1 VAVTLNP
8 TRLLSRR
15 NQTTQTQAEPEPTI
29 PVVRTPQNEQQ
40 RLQAEIARIDAEQV
54 ELGAKSRPLL
64 KKRDELEQV
73 LRGDDGGAGA
83 TQNGSV
89 DLADRRVAAQRQLEE
104 DRPTLVEYGK
114 LSVAL
119 SVRRTGI
126 ARQLE
131 TAVEQTSN
139 TRASIRVRERT
150 IAQKTAEIEKT
161 EGLLRHFRGELASYQ
176 RDVDD
181 LKVTLRRLVGEE
193 G

>member
-8 TRLLSRR
+8 TRLMSRR
-15 NQTTQTQAEPEPTI
+15 NQTTQTQPEPEPTI

-54 ELGAKSRPLL
+54 ELGAKSRSLL

-73 LRGDDGGAGA
+73 LRGDDGWAGA

-89 DLADRRVAAQRQLEE
+89 DLADRRAAAQRQLEE
-104 DRPTLVEYGK
+104 DRPTLVEYAK
-114 LSVAL
+114 LSAAL

-126 ARQLE
+126 ARQVE
-131 TAVEQTSN
+131 TVVEQTSS

-150 IAQKTAEIEKT
+150 IAQKSAEIEKT
-161 EGLLRHFRGELASYQ
+161 EGLLRHFRGELASYE

-181 LKVTLRRLVGEE
+181 LKVTLQRLVGEE